1 MHTFTLPSEPEVG
14 MVQMTGV
21 EEDLLTNQRLIKADE
36 AVKQVL
42 ASRIKH
48 AGAREVLCRGAVRD
62 RKPSRTA
69 AEAR

>member
-48 AGAREVLCRGAVRD
+48 AGAREVLLQSTLRSGESIGTRNI
-62 RKPSRTA
+62 
-69 AEAR
+69 